1 MLTVLDFESTL
12 TDRYQTTVPE
22 PVRRALHLCKRDKI
36 LYKIQG
42 DGAVLISRSKGGDD
56 EDPVVGAFLNFLA
69 QDMQT
74 QPERLQTLGIDLQ
87 EMLRGLVREVEVDL
101 VSPLN
106 VADE

>member
-1 MLTVLDFESTL
+1 MPTVLNFESTL

-22 PVRRALHLCKRDKI
+22 PVRRALHLSKRDKI

-42 DGAVLISRSKGGDD
+42 DGAVLISRSKGSND